1 MVNAIPNFEFAT
13 ATRIIFGAGQAKSL
27 GKLAAEYGQRT
38 LFVTGSQSERVEPL
52 RQQIEAAGIHT
63 VPLTVSGEPT
73 IQLAIDGVALVH
85 EQHCD
90 LVISIGG
97 GSVIDAG
104 KAIAALAANPG
115 DPLDYL
121 EVIGKGQALQNAPL
135 PFIAVPTTAG
145 TGAEVARNAV
155 LSSPE
160 HAVKVSLRSPLMLAK
175 IALVDPELTYN
186 LPPDITASTGMDAL
200 TQLIEPYVSVA
211 ANPLTDALC
220 REGIMRAGRSL
231 KAAYE
236 HGAEASAAREDM
248 ALASLFGGLALT
260 NAKLGLVHGFAGPL
274 GGMFPIPHGV
284 ACAALLPHVMAANI
298 AALRAREAES
308 EFFTHALERYT
319 ETARI
324 LIGSDT
330 ATAEAGAA
338 WVSELCA
345 SLDIPSLSQYGI
357 RSTDFGSIV
366 DKTENASSTKG
377 NPLALSRD
385 ELFAILENAS
395 T

>member
-1 MVNAIPNFEFAT
+1 MANAISNFEFAT
-13 ATRIIFGAGQAKSL
+13 TTRIIFGAGQAKLL
-27 GKLAAEYGQRT
+27 GKLAAEYGRRA
-38 LFVTGSQSERVEPL
+38 LFVTGSRAERVEPL

-63 VPLTVSGEPT
+63 IPFVVSGEPT
-73 IQLAIDGVALVH
+73 IRLAIDGVAAALDND
-85 EQHCD
+85 CD
-90 LVISIGG
+90 LVISVGG

-175 IALVDPELTYN
+175 IALVDPELTYD

-200 TQLIEPYVSVA
+200 TQLIEPFVSVA

-220 REGIMRAGRSL
+220 REGVKRAGRSL
-231 KAAYE
+231 KTAYK
-236 HGAEASAAREDM
+236 GGTEATAAREDM
-248 ALASLFGGLALT
+248 ALASLFGGLALS

-274 GGMFPIPHGV
+274 GGMFPIPHGI

-298 AALRAREAES
+298 AALRAHEAES
-308 EFFTHALERYT
+308 AFYSHALDRYT
-319 ETARI
+319 EIART
-324 LIGSDT
+324 LIGSED

-345 SLDIPSLSQYGI
+345 ALRIPSLSEYGM
-357 RSTDFGSIV
+357 RPTDFAAIV
-366 DKTENASSTKG
+366 EKTENASSTKG

-385 ELFAILENAS
+385 ELFSILENAS
-395 T
+395 S